1 MARNILTVTEERG
14 WSNMLHSLVPTHS
27 PVKPN
32 KLPPWEVA
40 CFPSLVFTMTELASW

>member
-32 KLPPWEVA
+32 KPPPWEVA